1 MERNKWDQIYHF
13 TSLKN
18 LERIARTGYIA
29 LTDVTKSNDPSEGI
43 YVLETLK
50 QSYQKLWRDGE
61 ITEKQ
66 YLRLH
71 QLFFDFVE
79 NEKTGGRLQQ
89 MVLSLSFCEP
99 DMPLAL
105 WRAYGDQG
113 RGAAIGIAKEKLEQ
127 IGQRRGFR
135 FQQVQYYDEKE
146 LIYRQQEFWR
156 THLGDTDES
165 LQAALSEQY
174 ICGYFTKR
182 EENSYEKEWRLIYTG
197 FSMKN
202 YNMPRL
208 EPEIP
213 DELDAYAKGDDLVF
227 YYKLPVNQ
235 GRLIEHIRLGPQCK
249 VKAGEM
255 LAFLKRHHIPNMGVT
270 YAPEIMG

>member
-29 LTDVTKSNDPSEGI
+29 LTDVIKSNDPAEGI

-99 DMPLAL
+99 DFPLAL

-127 IGQRRGFR
+127 LGQKRGFR

-146 LIYRQQEFWR
+146 LVRQQQEFWR
-156 THLGDTDES
+156 IHLGDTNEA
-165 LQAALSEQY
+165 LQAALREQY
-174 ICGYFTKR
+174 ICGYFMKR

-197 FSMKN
+197 FSLEKYMI
-202 YNMPRL
+202 PGL
-208 EPEIP
+208 EPEVP
-213 DELDAYAKGDDLVF
+213 SELDAYAKEDDLVF

-235 GRLIEHIRLGPQCK
+235 ERLIECILLGPQCK
-249 VKAGEM
+249 VKACEM
-255 LAFLKRHHIPNMGVT
+255 LAFLKKHHIQNMGIS
-270 YAPEIMG
+270 YGAEIMR

>member
-1 MERNKWDQIYHF
+1 M
-13 TSLKN
+13 
-18 LERIARTGYIA
+18 
-29 LTDVTKSNDPSEGI
+29 
-43 YVLETLK
+43 
-50 QSYQKLWRDGE
+50 
-61 ITEKQ
+61 
-66 YLRLH
+66 
-71 QLFFDFVE
+71 
-79 NEKTGGRLQQ
+79 
-89 MVLSLSFCEP
+89 
-99 DMPLAL
+99 
-105 WRAYGDQG
+105 
-113 RGAAIGIAKEKLEQ
+113 
-127 IGQRRGFR
+127 
-135 FQQVQYYDEKE
+135 
-146 LIYRQQEFWR
+146 
-156 THLGDTDES
+156 GDTDES

-202 YNMPRL
+202 YNTPRL

>member
-29 LTDVTKSNDPSEGI
+29 LTDVIKSNDPAEGI

-99 DMPLAL
+99 DFPLAL

-127 IGQRRGFR
+127 LGQKRGFR

-146 LIYRQQEFWR
+146 LVRQQQEFWR
-156 THLGDTDES
+156 IHLGDTNEA
-165 LQAALSEQY
+165 LQAALREQY
-174 ICGYFTKR
+174 ICGYFMKR
-182 EENSYEKEWRLIYTG
+182 E
-197 FSMKN
+197 
-202 YNMPRL
+202 
-208 EPEIP
+208 
-213 DELDAYAKGDDLVF
+213 
-227 YYKLPVNQ
+227 
-235 GRLIEHIRLGPQCK
+235 
-249 VKAGEM
+249 
-255 LAFLKRHHIPNMGVT
+255 
-270 YAPEIMG
+270 

>member
-66 YLRLH
+66 YLRFH

-79 NEKTGGRLQQ
+79 NEKTGRRLQQ

-99 DMPLAL
+99 DIPLAL

-127 IGQRRGFR
+127 IGQKRGFR

-165 LQAALSEQY
+165 LQAALREQY

-182 EENSYEKEWRLIYTG
+182 EENSYEKEWRLIYAG

-202 YNMPRL
+202 YNMPGL
-208 EPEIP
+208 EPEMP
-213 DELDAYAKGDDLVF
+213 EELDAYAKADALVF

-235 GRLIEHIRLGPQCK
+235 ERLIEHIRLGPQCK
-249 VKAGEM
+249 AKACEM
-255 LAFLKRHHIPNMGVT
+255 LAFLKRYHIPNMGVT

>member
-1 MERNKWDQIYHF
+1 M
-13 TSLKN
+13 
-18 LERIARTGYIA
+18 
-29 LTDVTKSNDPSEGI
+29 
-43 YVLETLK
+43 LETLK

-66 YLRLH
+66 YLRFH

-79 NEKTGGRLQQ
+79 NEKTGRRLQQ

-99 DMPLAL
+99 DIPLAL

-127 IGQRRGFR
+127 IGQKRGFR

-208 EPEIP
+208 EPEIS

-270 YAPEIMG
+270 YAPEIM